1 MGRTRINQYE
11 AVVFDL
17 DGTLLNTL
25 EDLMDS
31 VNFALS
37 KYGME
42 KRGYEEIRRFVGNG
56 AQKLI
61 ERAVPCGT
69 QEEKIRQVYEAFG
82 EHYGAHCNVK
92 TGLYPGIT
100 SLLED
105 LTDRGIKIAIV
116 SNKPHGAVQKLNE
129 MYFKDFVRVA
139 VGARENMRRKPAPD
153 MVFEALR
160 QLGVSRERAVY
171 VGDSE
176 VDIATAAGAGMECV
190 TVTWG
195 FRNRKEL
202 DAAGSKVYVERPEKI
217 IDLITEDIYSVK
229 KIDAT
234 EKIEVEVPG
243 SKSITNRALLL
254 AALSGKKC
262 VLHGVLFSEDS
273 RAFIDSLEKLGFFV
287 EADEKTKDVAIQG
300 EGGSVP
306 NARAQINVRSAGTA
320 ARFLTVF
327 LALAGGEY
335 ELNAS
340 PQMCRRPM
348 EPLLSLLKKGGV
360 TFDFLGEE
368 DHFPFRM
375 RSEGFSLREVEID
388 TGLSSQFASALL
400 MSGVLLENGL
410 NVILS
415 GGRARGAYIK
425 MTVAMMRQFGLEV
438 DWSENCCTVRHAGN
452 FGLKEYQIEPDVSG
466 ACYFYA
472 MAPLLKTDVIVKD
485 VHLDSLQGDIKF
497 VEALRRL
504 GCKLEDRTEGICLS
518 GSEISEYPGLVIDM
532 KEFSDQTMT
541 MAALAPFAK
550 TPTRILN
557 IGHIRFQESDRI
569 RAIRAEL
576 GRMGI
581 RCEELPQEDGIVI
594 EPGEIRKALVETYED
609 HRMAMAFTLIG
620 LRTGNIR
627 IKNPDCCRKTFENY
641 FDLIEEVVNRN
652 ETN

>member
-202 DAAGSKVYVERPEKI
+202 DAAGAKVYVERPEKI
-217 IDLITEDIYSVK
+217 IDLITEDIY
-229 KIDAT
+229 
-234 EKIEVEVPG
+234 
-243 SKSITNRALLL
+243 
-254 AALSGKKC
+254 
-262 VLHGVLFSEDS
+262 
-273 RAFIDSLEKLGFFV
+273 
-287 EADEKTKDVAIQG
+287 
-300 EGGSVP
+300 
-306 NARAQINVRSAGTA
+306 
-320 ARFLTVF
+320 
-327 LALAGGEY
+327 
-335 ELNAS
+335 
-340 PQMCRRPM
+340 
-348 EPLLSLLKKGGV
+348 
-360 TFDFLGEE
+360 
-368 DHFPFRM
+368 
-375 RSEGFSLREVEID
+375 
-388 TGLSSQFASALL
+388 
-400 MSGVLLENGL
+400 
-410 NVILS
+410 
-415 GGRARGAYIK
+415 
-425 MTVAMMRQFGLEV
+425 
-438 DWSENCCTVRHAGN
+438 
-452 FGLKEYQIEPDVSG
+452 
-466 ACYFYA
+466 
-472 MAPLLKTDVIVKD
+472 
-485 VHLDSLQGDIKF
+485 
-497 VEALRRL
+497 
-504 GCKLEDRTEGICLS
+504 
-518 GSEISEYPGLVIDM
+518 
-532 KEFSDQTMT
+532 
-541 MAALAPFAK
+541 
-550 TPTRILN
+550 
-557 IGHIRFQESDRI
+557 
-569 RAIRAEL
+569 
-576 GRMGI
+576 
-581 RCEELPQEDGIVI
+581 
-594 EPGEIRKALVETYED
+594 
-609 HRMAMAFTLIG
+609 
-620 LRTGNIR
+620 
-627 IKNPDCCRKTFENY
+627 
-641 FDLIEEVVNRN
+641 
-652 ETN
+652 

>member
-1 MGRTRINQYE
+1 MGRERINSYE

-17 DGTLLNTL
+17 DGTLLDTL

-37 KYGME
+37 KYGMQE
-42 KRGYEEIRRFVGNG
+42 RSYEEVRRFVGNG

-69 QEEKIRQVYEAFG
+69 PEEKIRQVYDAFG
-82 EHYGAHCNVK
+82 EHYGAHCDVK
-92 TGLYPGIT
+92 TGLYPGIAP
-100 SLLED
+100 LLED
-105 LTDRGIKIAIV
+105 LTARGIKIAIV
-116 SNKPHGAVQKLNE
+116 SNKPDGAVQKLNE
-129 MYFKDFVRVA
+129 TYFKDFVRVA

-160 QLGVSRERAVY
+160 QLKVSGERAVY

-176 VDIATAAGAGMECV
+176 VDIATAAGAGMECI

-202 DAAGSKVYVERPEKI
+202 DAAGAKVYAEKPGEI

-229 KIDAT
+229 KLDAAG
-234 EKIEVEVPG
+234 KIEVQVPG

-262 VLHGVLFSEDS
+262 ILHGVLFSEDS

-287 EADEKTKDVAIQG
+287 EADEKTKDVTIQG
-300 EGGSVP
+300 AGGRIP
-306 NARAQINVRSAGTA
+306 NTGAQINVRSAGTA

-335 ELNAS
+335 NAS

-360 TFDFLGEE
+360 AFDFLGEE

-400 MSGVLLENGL
+400 MSGVLLKDGL
-410 NVILS
+410 KVTLS

-452 FGLKEYQIEPDVSG
+452 FGLTEYQIEPDVSG
-466 ACYFYA
+466 ACYFY
-472 MAPLLKTDVIVKD
+472 DVIVKD

-497 VEALRRL
+497 VEALQRL
-504 GCKLEDRTEGICLS
+504 GCRLEDRTEGICLS
-518 GSEISEYPGLVIDM
+518 GREISEYPGLVIDM

-557 IGHIRFQESDRI
+557 VGHIRFQESDRI
-569 RAIRAEL
+569 RAIRTEL

-594 EPGEIRKALVETYED
+594 EPGEIRRALVETYED

-620 LRTGNIR
+620 LRTGKIR

-641 FDLIEEVVNRN
+641 FDLIDKVV
-652 ETN
+652 EAK